1 MLDSF
6 IFSLEATL
14 PVFAL
19 IFLGRLLKRLCIFS
33 GEYTSMTDK
42 YVFKVALPMLLFKDI
57 SGMDFRQDFDP
68 GFVLLCGVATV
79 IMFLASWLFSA
90 FWIKDKSSVGAFA
103 QGCARGSS
111 AILGVALVENIYGS
125 SGLAP
130 MMIFAAV
137 PLFNILSVVILTFSA
152 GDGERKISVRTLAKN
167 IFTNPIIIGV
177 MLGVP
182 FSVFGISLPSAVTNV
197 VNSIAATAT
206 PMALLAVGVAFDLS
220 EARKKLRPAAMAS
233 FIKLFVLP
241 TIFLPIAVFFGFRD
255 SALVAF
261 FVMVGAPTTVTAYI
275 MSKNMGGDH
284 VLSSSIIMLSTFFS
298 SVSITLWVFLL
309 RYSGLI

>member
-6 IFSLEATL
+6 IFSIETTF

-19 IFLGRLLKRLCIFS
+19 ILLGILLRRIGVFTE
-33 GEYTSMTDK
+33 EYASVTDK
-42 YVFKVALPMLLFKDI
+42 YVFKVALPVLLFKDI
-57 SGMDFRQDFDP
+57 SGMDFRRDFGG
-68 GFVLLCGVATV
+68 GFVLLCAGVTV
-79 IMFLASWLFSA
+79 VMFLGSWLFSA
-90 FWIKDKSSVGAFA
+90 IFVKDKRSVGAFA

-152 GDGERKISVRTLAKN
+152 DNKSKVSVSALTKN
-167 IFTNPIIIGV
+167 IVTNPIIIGIV
-177 MLGVP
+177 AGAP
-182 FSVFGISLPSAVTNV
+182 FSLFEINLPDVAVST

-206 PMALLAVGVAFDLS
+206 PMALLAIGASFDFDT
-220 EARKKLRPAAMAS
+220 AKKKLRPAAVAS
-233 FIKLFVLP
+233 FVKLFLLP
-241 TIFLPIAVFFGFRD
+241 AVFLPVAVLLGFRD

-275 MSKNMGGDH
+275 MCKNMGGDH
-284 VLSSSIIMLSTFFS
+284 ILTSNIIMLSTLAS
-298 SVSITLWVFLL
+298 SFSITLWVFLL
-309 RYSGLI
+309 RLPRLI